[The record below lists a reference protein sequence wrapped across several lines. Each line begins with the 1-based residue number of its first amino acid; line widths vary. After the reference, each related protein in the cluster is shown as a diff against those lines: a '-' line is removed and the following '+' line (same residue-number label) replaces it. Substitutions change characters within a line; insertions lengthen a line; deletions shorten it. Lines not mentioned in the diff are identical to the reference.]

1 MKQPDFFRMAFVL
14 SEGQAKTFK
23 KNLEKIIKLVLSDCY
38 GESISIAEI
47 VLRAEKEYNLM
58 FSVSEIED
66 VIRTSNPQDFIKTEK
81 KDQETLFTITP
92 KAYQNIRKHE
102 DINTIEVCIKK
113 FLQNC
118 NDGCPFSEKDFEKLV
133 CRYVYDSFNTNI
145 ETVLAL
151 MNYQTCQLEMGQA
164 NGYTTEEV
172 EWINLFLNWEDANK
186 NYIIYRLISS
196 CYEFCM
202 MTIKKDN
209 KSFASIFRGKE
220 FFLDTNIIFRLVGFN
235 NKEREAVVTAF
246 VKKCKECGIK
256 LKYTNYTNDEINNT
270 LAYQVN
276 LIKKLFNKGEPISIE
291 SIRTLG
297 GDYVNLD
304 FYWQYVNWTKRIE
317 NEAGDYAGFQKF
329 LERKIHKALHKMQ
342 MVTFES
348 FDKPYKEQ
356 NFKMICEDLENYKN
370 NRYKHTYY
378 KSIECDIENY
388 LYMKLL
394 DRKTKYNSFVDK
406 NYYFIT
412 ADHTLIDWSKE
423 QMPGAIPTFV
433 LPSVWYSLMLKYS
446 GRTDDDYG
454 AFCQFL
460 KLSTTYGLEETK
472 EQQEQKIKML
482 AYILEINEK
491 IDIKEQIIF
500 DIGQRLSHEGNK
512 EIGDI
517 EEFVEESHQNIVE
530 KEVNK
535 AVKAKEQEHQADKKQ
550 IEYQH
555 QEALEQQHQEGR
567 EEGIREA
574 RKQHRLSYKEIR
586 KSGEEPSR

>member
-1 MKQPDFFRMAFVL
+1 MQ
-14 SEGQAKTFK
+14 GFK
-23 KNLEKIIKLVLSDCY
+23 
-38 GESISIAEI
+38 
-47 VLRAEKEYNLM
+47 
-58 FSVSEIED
+58 
-66 VIRTSNPQDFIKTEK
+66 
-81 KDQETLFTITP
+81 
-92 KAYQNIRKHE
+92 
-102 DINTIEVCIKK
+102 
-113 FLQNC
+113 
-118 NDGCPFSEKDFEKLV
+118 
-133 CRYVYDSFNTNI
+133 
-145 ETVLAL
+145 
-151 MNYQTCQLEMGQA
+151 
-164 NGYTTEEV
+164 
-172 EWINLFLNWEDANK
+172 
-186 NYIIYRLISS
+186 
-196 CYEFCM
+196 
-202 MTIKKDN
+202 
-209 KSFASIFRGKE
+209 
-220 FFLDTNIIFRLVGFN
+220 
-235 NKEREAVVTAF
+235 
-246 VKKCKECGIK
+246 
-256 LKYTNYTNDEINNT
+256 
-270 LAYQVN
+270 
-276 LIKKLFNKGEPISIE
+276 
-291 SIRTLG
+291 
-297 GDYVNLD
+297 
-304 FYWQYVNWTKRIE
+304 
-317 NEAGDYAGFQKF
+317 
-329 LERKIHKALHKMQ
+329 
-342 MVTFES
+342 TFES

-574 RKQHRLSYKEIR
+574 RKKAAQAIVQRNKKIRRGTFTLAGVLVIICMVGIVAYLAPLYCDESKTEMKIFSFFSQHDMELSIIGGLGSILLIIIQQITKDTPLLSTNIEIVEKHLEKR
-586 KSGEEPSR
+586 WEKAKM